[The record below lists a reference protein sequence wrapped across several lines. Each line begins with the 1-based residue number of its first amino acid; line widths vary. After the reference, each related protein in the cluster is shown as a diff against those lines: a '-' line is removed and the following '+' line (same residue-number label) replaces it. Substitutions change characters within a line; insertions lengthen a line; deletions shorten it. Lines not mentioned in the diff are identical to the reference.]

1 MPQLQF
7 IPSPLRI
14 IDRRRCPNCGAEMI
28 MSHIEPIGLGAD
40 RRTFDCDR
48 CGHNEELL
56 VKF

>member
-1 MPQLQF
+1 MPQFQF
-7 IPSPLRI
+7 IPSPLRVI
-14 IDRRRCPNCGAEMI
+14 EWRRCPNCGAEMM
-28 MSHIEPIGLGAD
+28 MSYIEPIGLGAD